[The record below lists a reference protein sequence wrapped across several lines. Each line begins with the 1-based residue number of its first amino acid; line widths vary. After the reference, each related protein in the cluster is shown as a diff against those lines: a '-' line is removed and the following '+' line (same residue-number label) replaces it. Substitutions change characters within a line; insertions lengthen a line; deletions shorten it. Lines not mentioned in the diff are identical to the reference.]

1 MSRLKTD
8 AIRNVNA
15 SVDGITLDTSGNV
28 AIPNELQL
36 ADKIVH
42 TGDTNTA
49 IRFPSADV
57 ITAETSGTERIRVT
71 SGGLVLLGSST
82 SDLSGN
88 HSFISI
94 GSRHALQYGASAGTY
109 LSFIMGSAN
118 GNVTLETS
126 ARSGNYPPLAFK
138 VGGSERLRIT
148 PDGPHLLLGGTN
160 DVNEITEGAANAGIV
175 IGNTSTY
182 GNAGIAIITKNDGC
196 GRIYFGDGVTNS
208 AGRGR
213 GSVNY
218 YHNGDHMDIYTAGSH
233 SIRIDDQGKIG
244 LGVTSPAR
252 ELHLKTAGNCG
263 IRIEGG
269 TNHTCQ
275 VLFTPAGGT
284 EHQGRIGY
292 FQGDDAMDF
301 YTAGAERL
309 RITSGGVVGIGST
322 SPGSSSKVF
331 SYQSDASAGNNII
344 LENNYNANGTT
355 TLLKAYRQGG
365 AVGYAL
371 QYKDSDTRIRQ
382 GTYTNHAMEL
392 VTNDNARLTLHNDGH
407 ARFSNAISFNNET
420 ATANRLDDYETGTW
434 TVTDLTSD
442 GVTFINQ
449 SNRYTK
455 IGRQVFV
462 QANIQFPNSGLSGAA
477 MKMGGLPFTPGTGT
491 TSSGIVSVAVDVSN
505 GNGYAN
511 GVQLHIDTDGIHAT
525 YDGALRKGAFGN
537 SQFQNRAVC
546 FAFSYST

>member
-71 SGGLVLLGSST
+71 SGGLILLGSST

-118 GNVTLETS
+118 GTITLDAN
-126 ARSGNYPPLAFK
+126 ARSGSYPPLAFN

-148 PDGPHLLLGGTN
+148 PDGPHLLLGGTS
-160 DVNEITEGAANAGIV
+160 DVNEITESSANAGMV
-175 IGNTSTY
+175 IGGTGF
-182 GNAGIAIITKNDGC
+182 GNGGLAIINSTSGT
-196 GRIYFGDGVTNS
+196 GRIYFGDATGSDS
-208 AGRGR
+208 ARHRGLI
-213 GSVNY
+213 NY
-218 YHNGDHMDIYTAGSH
+218 YHNGDFMMFGTAGSEKL
-233 SIRIDDQGKIG
+233 RINDQGKLG
-244 LGVTSPAR
+244 LGVTNPAR

-284 EHQGRIGY
+284 EHQGRIAY
-292 FQGDDAMDF
+292 FQGDDSMDF

-491 TSSGIVSVAVDVSN
+491 TSSGIVSVAVNVSS
-505 GNGYAN
+505 GHGYAN